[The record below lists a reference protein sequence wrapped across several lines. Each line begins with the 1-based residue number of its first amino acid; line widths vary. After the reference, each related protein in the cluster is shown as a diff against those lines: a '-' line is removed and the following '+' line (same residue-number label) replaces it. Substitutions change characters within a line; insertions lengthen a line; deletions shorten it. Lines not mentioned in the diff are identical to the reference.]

1 MGWGPW
7 AGWLR
12 AEAGAEARARAEA
25 RAEARA
31 RAGFAVAPPGPERK
45 LFLWKINQ
53 SETVASWLPRSQMS

>member
-25 RAEARA
+25 RT
-31 RAGFAVAPPGPERK
+31 RAGFAVPPAGPEYM
-45 LFLWKINQ
+45 LFLWEIND
-53 SETVASWLPRSQMS
+53 SEIPHDPI